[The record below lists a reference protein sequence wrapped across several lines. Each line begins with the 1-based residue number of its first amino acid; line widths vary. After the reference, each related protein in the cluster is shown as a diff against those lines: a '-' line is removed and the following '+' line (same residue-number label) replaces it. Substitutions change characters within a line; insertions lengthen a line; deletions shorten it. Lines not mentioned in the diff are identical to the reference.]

1 MEGVCGIVL
10 HPERFL
16 LLWLGFPGDKGWAA
30 APPGLAVPWHWQG
43 HLVWLFQLRAAVP
56 IQPSCHFTR
65 QWWLWSP
72 PELHMSSGRAVVSW
86 AVFCCFS

>member
-30 APPGLAVPWHWQG
+30 APPGLALLWHWQG

-56 IQPSCHFTR
+56 IRPIVTSHG
-65 QWWLWSP
+65 
-72 PELHMSSGRAVVSW
+72 SGGCGALLNYT
-86 AVFCCFS
+86 